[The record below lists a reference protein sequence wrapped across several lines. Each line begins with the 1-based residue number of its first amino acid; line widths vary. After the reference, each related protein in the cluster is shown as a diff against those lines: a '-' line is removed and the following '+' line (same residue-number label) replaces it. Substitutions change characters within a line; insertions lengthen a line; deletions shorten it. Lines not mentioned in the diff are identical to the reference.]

1 MQAFF
6 IIRKREEFLFQAT
19 VFLSGFR

>member
-6 IIRKREEFLFQAT
+6 IIRKREEFLFQAK
-19 VFLSGFR
+19 VFLSGFG

>member
-6 IIRKREEFLFQAT
+6 IIRKREEFLFQAK

>member
-1 MQAFF
+1 MEAFF